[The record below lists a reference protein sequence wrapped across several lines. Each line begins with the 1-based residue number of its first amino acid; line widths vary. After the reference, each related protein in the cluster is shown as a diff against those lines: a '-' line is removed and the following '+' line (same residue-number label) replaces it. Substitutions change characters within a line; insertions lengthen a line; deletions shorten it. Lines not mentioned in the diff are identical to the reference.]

1 MEKMTS
7 SLTSRAVSSTY
18 PSVCNNQSEKVK
30 VMQCF
35 KLFYVRIFVNILRH
49 LWEEISKYH
58 KSSSSS
64 PSTRKQ
70 DLNSSIW
77 GWTHPPYPRTMASD
91 LEALILI
98 PLLAVNCSW
107 ASMSTSPD
115 EALSYEEH
123 LWQRAQGLGLFVTEL
138 FQLFYMDWI
147 GCSIEQYSKRW
158 SYMSQLQDLTAEYTS
173 TLHCT
178 TH

>member
-64 PSTRKQ
+64 PSTHKQ

-77 GWTHPPYPRTMASD
+77 GWTHPPYLRTMASD
-91 LEALILI
+91 LEVLILI

-123 LWQRAQGLGLFVTEL
+123 LWQRAQGL

-158 SYMSQLQDLTAEYTS
+158 SYMSQLQDLIAEYTS